1 MLHLFTD
8 VAFSF
13 PFQQRMHSAS
23 TAERVKALAI
33 ESSDAETFLQ
43 QLDKLRTIYDD
54 YKKLL
59 EETIPLAE
67 KNLNQRLADESQ
79 KEQTFDDVSFLISS
93 PSAFN
98 FRMQIVDNRARGIS
112 YVREILLTGMYV
124 KYNSLNK
131 K

>member
-79 KEQTFDDVSFLISS
+79 KEQTFDDVSFLFSS
-93 PSAFN
+93 PSAFS
-98 FRMQIVDNRARGIS
+98 FACKIVDNRARGIS
-112 YVREILLTGMYV
+112 YV
-124 KYNSLNK
+124 SLIKTTPN
-131 K
+131 

>member
-1 MLHLFTD
+1 
-8 VAFSF
+8 
-13 PFQQRMHSAS
+13 MHSAS

-79 KEQTFDDVSFLISS
+79 KEQTFDDVSFLFSS

-98 FRMQIVDNRARGIS
+98 FACKIVDNRARGIS
-112 YVREILLTGMYV
+112 YI
-124 KYNSLNK
+124 SLIKTTPN
-131 K
+131 